1 MTGSG
6 MTDPGLAP
14 TSYNSRPDGGSAGG
28 SGIRTEPMTV
38 NIGPQHPS
46 THGVFRLRVTF
57 DGEEILQVEPIF
69 GYLHRGTE
77 KLAEE
82 RNYTQVV
89 TLTDRLDYVSSMINN
104 QAYCLAVEK
113 LLGAE
118 VPPRGKYLRTLAAE
132 LQRIA
137 AHLMGIGFILQDLGT
152 LGTPL
157 MYCFRSRERILDLFE
172 MLCGARVTVS
182 YMRPGGVF
190 FDAPPEFWPA
200 LEQFLK
206 DFEAEYS
213 ELEQLILE
221 NEIVMVRTR
230 GVSYLPLDVAVNC
243 SVSGPAL
250 RASGLAWDWRKVE
263 PYDAYDQVEFDVPT
277 PPAVAPAGGDNYDRF
292 WVRVQE
298 IRQSARII
306 RQCIDRIEPGPV
318 RAEAPLV
325 LRPEPGAE
333 AYGRVEA
340 SKGELAF
347 YLVSDGGISPY
358 RCKIRSPSLLN
369 LTVTEQLLVG
379 WKLADMIVTLGSVDI
394 NMGEVDR

>member
-1 MTGSG
+1 MT
-6 MTDPGLAP
+6 
-14 TSYNSRPDGGSAGG
+14 
-28 SGIRTEPMTV
+28 IRTEPMTV

-57 DGEEILQVEPIF
+57 DGEEILQVEPVF

-104 QAYCLAVEK
+104 QAYCLAVEQ

-118 VPPRGKYLRTLAAE
+118 VPLRGKYLRTLTAE

-137 AHLMGIGFILQDLGT
+137 AHLMGIGFIVQDLGA

-172 MLCGARVTVS
+172 MLCGARITVS
-182 YMRPGGVF
+182 YMRPGGVY
-190 FDAPPEFWPA
+190 FDTPSDFWPA
-200 LEQFLK
+200 LDQFLL
-206 DFEAEYS
+206 DFEEEFQ
-213 ELEQLILE
+213 ELEQLLLE

-230 GVSYLPLDVAVNC
+230 GVSSLPLDVAING
-243 SVSGPAL
+243 SVSGPVL
-250 RASGLAWDWRKVE
+250 RASGLEWDWRKIE
-263 PYDAYDQVEFDVPT
+263 PYDAYDLVEFDVPT
-277 PPAVAPAGGDNYDRF
+277 ANNGDNYARF
-292 WVRVQE
+292 WVRIQE
-298 IRQSARII
+298 IRQSLRII
-306 RQCIDRIEPGPV
+306 RQCAEQIEPGPV
-318 RAEAPLV
+318 RANVPLV

-347 YLVSDGGISPY
+347 YLISDGGISPY

-369 LTVTEQLLVG
+369 LTVVEHLLVG
-379 WKLADMIVTLGSVDI
+379 WKLADMIVTLGSIDI